1 MIRIFYGNDR
11 IKARE
16 MAERLLGADYEVIE
30 AENLTRNDMESIFKG
45 VSLFG
50 ADRKI
55 LIKGLSENKECWEA
69 LGNYIETTHLVVLL
83 ENSFDKRTTNNKA
96 LAASKLVELKEFKL
110 PEQLDRFASFA
121 PFDAAFKNGD
131 AKRALAECDKLQKAG
146 TEAFP
151 LIATM
156 STQVLK
162 LLNNGK
168 NVKAVAA
175 TKILAQVDMDT
186 KSTGMDAWDLVR
198 IALIKIAA
206 L

>member
-11 IKARE
+11 IKARQ
-16 MAERLLGADYEVIE
+16 MAERLLGVDYEVIE

-50 ADRKI
+50 TDRKI

-69 LGNYIETTHLVVLL
+69 LSNYIETTHLVVLL

-110 PEQLDRFASFA
+110 PEQLDRFAAFA
-121 PFDAAFKNGD
+121 PFDAAFKGD
-131 AKRALAECDKLQKAG
+131 TKRALAECDKLQKAG

-156 STQVLK
+156 GGQALK

-168 NVKAVAA
+168 NAKAVAA
-175 TKILAQVDMDT
+175 TKILAQADMDT
-186 KSTGMDAWDLVR
+186 KSTGLDAWDLVR